1 MELRQLRTLVA
12 IADFGTFAAAADAVG
27 LTQSAV
33 SLQIKHL
40 EEELGVSL
48 FDRQFRSPK
57 FNARGRALVEHARKV
72 VEICEHISRNGAHEE
87 LKGTLKLGAVLT
99 SLSGILPQALALL
112 RDYHP
117 HLHIE
122 VTSGLSAE
130 LAALTRSGE
139 INVAIVTE
147 PHQLAD
153 GLTAH
158 PIAKEPFIVIAPL
171 DVDGDSDREIL
182 ESRPFIQFNRRAW
195 AGQQID
201 QHLKDRG
208 IHVSLGME
216 IDSLEAIA
224 RMVRYGLGVSVVPL
238 PSGRESLS
246 TGLKWLPFGDPP
258 LHRSL
263 VVIERQA
270 NPQAQL
276 VSVLIGAL
284 RKIDKLQ
291 PSSI

>member
-12 IADFGTFAAAADAVG
+12 IAEYGTFAAAADAVG

-40 EEELGVSL
+40 ERELGAVL
-48 FDRQFRSPK
+48 FDRQHRSPS
-57 FNARGRALVEHARKV
+57 FNEKGRALVAHARKI
-72 VEICEHISRNGAHEE
+72 VEICEHIAQNGASEE
-87 LKGTLKLGAVLT
+87 FEGTLTLGAVPT
-99 SLSGILPQALALL
+99 SLGGILPQALASM

-117 HLHIE
+117 RLHIK

-130 LAALTRSGE
+130 LAAHTRSGN
-139 INVAIVTE
+139 INAAIVTE
-147 PHQLAD
+147 PHQLAG
-153 GLTAH
+153 GLTMH
-158 PIAKEPFIVIAPL
+158 LIAREPLIVIAPP
-171 DVDGDSDREIL
+171 DVDGESDREIL

-195 AGQQID
+195 AGQQIN
-201 QHLKDRG
+201 QHLKDRE
-208 IHVSLGME
+208 IRVSLGME

-224 RMVRYGLGVSVVPL
+224 RMVRHGLGVSVVPL
-238 PSGRESLS
+238 PRGGEPIS

-270 NPQAQL
+270 NPQARL

-284 RKIDKLQ
+284 RRISKIN
-291 PSSI
+291 PGPV

>member
-12 IADFGTFAAAADAVG
+12 IADYGSFVAAADAVG

-40 EEELGVSL
+40 EKELGVEL
-48 FDRQFRSPK
+48 FDRRHRSPS
-57 FNARGRALVEHARKV
+57 FNEKGRALVENARKV
-72 VEICEHISRNGAHEE
+72 VEICEHIARNSATEE
-87 LKGTLKLGAVLT
+87 LEGRLMLGAVPTCLG
-99 SLSGILPQALALL
+99 GILPQALASM

-117 HLHIE
+117 RLHIE

-130 LAALTRSGE
+130 LAARTRSGD
-139 INVAIVTE
+139 ISAAVVTE
-147 PHQLAD
+147 PRQLAD

-158 PIAKEPFIVIAPL
+158 PIAREPLIVIAPP
-171 DVDGDSDREIL
+171 DVEGESDREIL
-182 ESRPFIQFNRRAW
+182 EARPFIQFNRRAW

-208 IHVSLGME
+208 IRVSLGME
-216 IDSLEAIA
+216 IDTLEAIT

-238 PSGRESLS
+238 PSGRDPISA
-246 TGLKWLPFGDPP
+246 GLKWLPFGDPP

-270 NPQAQL
+270 NPQARL

-284 RKIDKLQ
+284 RRIGKLDLGAA
-291 PSSI
+291 